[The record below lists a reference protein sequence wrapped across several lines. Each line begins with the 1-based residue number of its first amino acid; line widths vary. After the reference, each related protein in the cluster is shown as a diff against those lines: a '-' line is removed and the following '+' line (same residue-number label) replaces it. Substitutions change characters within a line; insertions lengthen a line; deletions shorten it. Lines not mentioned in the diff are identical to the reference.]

1 MGETGVIRLQ
11 KSLDPAAR
19 EFRPAY
25 FTNLATLVGPPV
37 RHVYYSFAAPF
48 PPSIN
53 ELQVEPFRNSVL
65 TCSPNFP
72 INFNPAFV
80 NPVEDIAVP
89 EVHPL
94 SSSPT
99 RSLLL
104 SAVPSDVSESVV
116 RRDLECFGDVRG
128 VQMERIRDGIVSV
141 HYYDL
146 RHAEKAFREMRS
158 QYLMRQ
164 KQVRNQHSRF
174 LQNNFDTPPRLA
186 RALIGGCAVWAE
198 FVIPTSNA
206 ALPDGKNQGTIIV
219 LNLDLGV
226 SASTLKEI
234 FERFGPVKDI
244 RETPLKKH
252 QRFVEFFDVRD
263 AAMAVEEMNG
273 KEIHGKPVV
282 VEFSRPGGNG
292 RKLFNPM
299 IASRKLGA
307 RQHQQPHP
315 DRPWKLSGRFN
326 DPPHRSFYSEAQFSP
341 KKVQCM
347 NARRLNYADTLVDKL
362 QPLNCSGNI
371 VNGIERR
378 GSVGTWRRMNSKKI
392 INRKSATGS
401 KQEVSPQPRISIRLR
416 KNSFLR
422 KSDPCF
428 LISENTMEAE
438 ASDCRDSRTTVMIKN
453 IPNKY
458 NLKLLLKTLDKHCME
473 CNEEITNDGKGLPL
487 SSYDFVYLPIDFI
500 NKCNVGY
507 GFVNMTSPQGAW
519 RLYKAFH
526 LQAWQVFNSRKICQV
541 TYARL
546 QGLEALKEHFKNS
559 KFPSEMDEYELPVVF
574 SPPRDGIQLTEPLTV
589 AGNVHAGGAHT
600 STGEICGDEDQLGD
614 GTAADQSLE
623 LVPYGGGD
631 NGDEEGDSKRSED
644 G

>member
-1 MGETGVIRLQ
+1 MCEEGGGLFVFFFSCFAFLIPF
-11 KSLDPAAR
+11 SL
-19 EFRPAY
+19 E
-25 FTNLATLVGPPV
+25 
-37 RHVYYSFAAPF
+37 
-48 PPSIN
+48 
-53 ELQVEPFRNSVL
+53 Q
-65 TCSPNFP
+65 
-72 INFNPAFV
+72 
-80 NPVEDIAVP
+80 
-89 EVHPL
+89 
-94 SSSPT
+94 
-99 RSLLL
+99 
-104 SAVPSDVSESVV
+104 
-116 RRDLECFGDVRG
+116 
-128 VQMERIRDGIVSV
+128 
-141 HYYDL
+141 
-146 RHAEKAFREMRS
+146 
-158 QYLMRQ
+158 
-164 KQVRNQHSRF
+164 
-174 LQNNFDTPPRLA
+174 
-186 RALIGGCAVWAE
+186 
-198 FVIPTSNA
+198 
-206 ALPDGKNQGTIIV
+206 
-219 LNLDLGV
+219 
-226 SASTLKEI
+226 
-234 FERFGPVKDI
+234 GPVKDI

-347 NARRLNYADTLVDKL
+347 NARRLTYADTLVDKL

-392 INRKSATGS
+392 INRKSATSS

-458 NLKLLLKTLDKHCME
+458 K
-473 CNEEITNDGKGLPL
+473 
-487 SSYDFVYLPIDFI
+487 
-500 NKCNVGY
+500 
-507 GFVNMTSPQGAW
+507 
-519 RLYKAFH
+519 
-526 LQAWQVFNSRKICQV
+526 
-541 TYARL
+541 
-546 QGLEALKEHFKNS
+546 
-559 KFPSEMDEYELPVVF
+559 
-574 SPPRDGIQLTEPLTV
+574 
-589 AGNVHAGGAHT
+589 
-600 STGEICGDEDQLGD
+600 
-614 GTAADQSLE
+614 
-623 LVPYGGGD
+623 
-631 NGDEEGDSKRSED
+631 
-644 G
+644 